1 MLELLETSIRKRL
14 FNIVEQVHQRAKEQ
28 SEREISVSCSYSIM
42 ARVTR
47 RHRSEEGAF
56 SFFINYLHEKYV
68 T

>member
-1 MLELLETSIRKRL
+1 
-14 FNIVEQVHQRAKEQ
+14 VHQRAKEQ